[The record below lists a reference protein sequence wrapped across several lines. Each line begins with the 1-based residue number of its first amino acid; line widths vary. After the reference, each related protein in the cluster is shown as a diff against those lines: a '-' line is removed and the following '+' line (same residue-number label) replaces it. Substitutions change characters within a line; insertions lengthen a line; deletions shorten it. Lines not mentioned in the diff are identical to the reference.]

1 MEMVEDHSVGLGGFL
16 VENTLDH
23 PGIDAGNA
31 KGKEPGKGMP
41 EQASTL
47 EGPEEKEEHK
57 DGR

>member
-16 VENTLDH
+16 VENPLDE

-31 KGKEPGKGMP
+31 KGKEPRKGMP
-41 EQASTL
+41 EQASAL
-47 EGPEEKEEHK
+47 EGAEEKEEQK